1 MRSVR
6 NWFRSLGY
14 SIKNIVRWWKIIW
27 NDRDWDYG
35 FFEEI
40 LVFKLKNMRD
50 FYQNGINVWSA
61 NAPQV
66 ADEINE
72 VIEIFERIQED
83 DYENLVS
90 PGFNDWIYKQNNVG
104 KSIFKTEINED
115 GEETL
120 VFNTPKWTEEEKKAR
135 EEVYIKAE
143 EMHNE
148 DYRKAFELIGR
159 NIRKWWD

>member
-1 MRSVR
+1 MRSVKG
-6 NWFRSLGY
+6 WFRSLGY

-66 ADEINE
+66 ADEISE

-83 DYENLVS
+83 NYENLVS
-90 PGFNDWIYKQNNVG
+90 PGFNDWIDKQHAVG
-104 KSIFKTEINED
+104 ESIFKTKINED
-115 GEETL
+115 GEKTL
-120 VFNTPKWTEEEKKAR
+120 TFNTPKWTEEEKKAR